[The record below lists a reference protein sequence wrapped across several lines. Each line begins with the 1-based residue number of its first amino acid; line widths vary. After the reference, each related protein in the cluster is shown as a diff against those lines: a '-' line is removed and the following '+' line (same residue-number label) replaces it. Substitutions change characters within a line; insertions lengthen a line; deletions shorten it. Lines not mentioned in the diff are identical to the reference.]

1 MTLKITANL
10 TLRPYP
16 CYRLPFNKTYS
27 ILIYCLRDINTV
39 TTMVTIIF
47 LVTSTRLTLNMAQVG
62 TVSSIV
68 RLLVHSPV
76 MPDSNQIL
84 ESTVT
89 TATQPPSLHGHLIN
103 SQPYASQAGFE
114 FYFF

>member
-1 MTLKITANL
+1 M
-10 TLRPYP
+10 
-16 CYRLPFNKTYS
+16 
-27 ILIYCLRDINTV
+27 V

-68 RLLVHSPV
+68 RLLVHLPV

-103 SQPYASQAGFE
+103 SQPYVSQAGFK
-114 FYFF
+114 F